1 MHRKG
6 MSLQR
11 FFEEVIRRKVLPVAV
26 AYAIGGWVL
35 LQVGDVLIG
44 LLELPGWVGKI
55 LVALVAVGLPVALIL
70 AWIYDWTPKG
80 IVATSAKVSTDTK
93 DGNAGHPGLE
103 LPDKPSI
110 AVLPFTNMSGDP
122 QQEYFSDGITEDI
135 IIELSRFQ
143 GLFVIARNSTFTYKD
158 SPVKVQRVADD
169 LGVRYILEG
178 SVQKAGDTVRI
189 TAQLIDGAT
198 GGQIWSE
205 RYDRELTDVFAVRDE
220 VTRTIAV
227 TMMSDTGKLTR
238 AEVER
243 ASLKDTESLEAYELL
258 LQGLNAWL
266 RFTKDA
272 NAEGVQ
278 LCEKAIAV
286 DPEYA
291 RAYALLA
298 FARLNEFR
306 WSWSG
311 DPETSL
317 ELAHELA
324 QKAVTLGD
332 SDEWCHWALGSTHLY
347 RGEHDQAVAAYDK
360 AVDINPNY
368 ADLLAHSA
376 DLMVAISKPDEAI
389 DRLRTAMRLNPHHPD
404 WYLWS
409 LGEAQYYAEHYDDAL
424 ASMLKITQ
432 TSNAGL
438 IILASVY
445 VRLGR
450 VDEARALVATFQ
462 TNNPDFSLAHFEQS
476 RRGKFKQRAD
486 LDRMIDDLRVAG
498 MR

>member
-1 MHRKG
+1 MQRKG
-6 MSLQR
+6 VSLRR
-11 FFEEVIRRKVLPVAV
+11 FFEEIIRRKVLPVAV
-26 AYAIGGWVL
+26 AYAIGGWLL
-35 LQVGDVLIG
+35 LQIGDVLIG

-55 LVALVAVGLPVALIL
+55 LVALAAIGLPVALTL

-80 IVATSAKVSTDTK
+80 IVATSAEVPIDTK
-93 DGNAGHPGLE
+93 DSNAEPGLE

-110 AVLPFTNMSGDP
+110 AVLPFTNMSGDY

-135 IIELSRFQ
+135 ITELSRFQ
-143 GLFVIARNSTFTYKD
+143 GLFVIARHSTFTYKD
-158 SPVKVQRVADD
+158 SPVKVQQVADD

-189 TAQLIDGAT
+189 TAQLVNGAT
-198 GGQIWSE
+198 GGHIWSE
-205 RYDRELTDVFAVRDE
+205 RYDRKLTDIFAVRDE
-220 VTRTIAV
+220 VTRAIAV
-227 TMMSDTGKLTR
+227 ALMSDTGKLTR

-258 LQGLNAWL
+258 LQGLNVWL

-311 DPETSL
+311 DPEASL

-332 SDEWCHWALGSTHLY
+332 ADEWCHWALGSTHLY
-347 RGEHDQAVAAYDK
+347 RGEHDQAC
-360 AVDINPNY
+360 
-368 ADLLAHSA
+368 LLYTSPSPRDGLLSRMPSSA
-376 DLMVAISKPDEAI
+376 
-389 DRLRTAMRLNPHHPD
+389 
-404 WYLWS
+404 
-409 LGEAQYYAEHYDDAL
+409 
-424 ASMLKITQ
+424 
-432 TSNAGL
+432 
-438 IILASVY
+438 
-445 VRLGR
+445 
-450 VDEARALVATFQ
+450 
-462 TNNPDFSLAHFEQS
+462 
-476 RRGKFKQRAD
+476 
-486 LDRMIDDLRVAG
+486 
-498 MR
+498 